1 MKFRDGRCVDLFKR
15 NKKNQ
20 IITRENLKLINM
32 ERQKKKKER
41 LKLYKNK
48 MKTFEV
54 IGYFWKNGLW
64 NDLDKYLVD

>member
-54 IGYFWKNGLW
+54 IGYF
-64 NDLDKYLVD
+64 